1 MSDRLEAL
9 SGQEDRSLAGE
20 CERRAAPDHR
30 EGLSV
35 GQRKGVIKEAER
47 LKLNPPPA
55 DRGNRL
61 AATFT
66 QKPDSLAHLK
76 KHDG

>member
-20 CERRAAPDHR
+20 CESRAAPDHS

-66 QKPDSLAHLK
+66 QKPEQLGSPQ